1 VRHGDSGGDA
11 EVFCPGFMKITLLGH
26 ASVLVEMKAARALM
40 DPVFQDPFEDTA
52 VVSCPR
58 RTIDLDAI
66 PPIDLLVISHAHL
79 DHFDIPSL
87 AHIARKSRNCE
98 VVCPKDHTIV
108 YTLERLGFTKIH
120 PEEPAKHFKL
130 KGYELLTTHSN
141 VTNVTEIGMVFK
153 DRSGTFWNQVDTVI
167 SPATAAGTVKQA
179 GPIDLLFAMYASQ
192 NFDFFASRGT
202 SFPHQMHAMNLNNV
216 MAIRPK
222 LTVPGSAGFR
232 FAGAGMEWCNAFLF
246 PMSRERFVADLARV
260 APDLA
265 TRVANPGDMF
275 EIEGGKV
282 TYHAAASRIAR
293 TIEDDTQRLR
303 FDPTA
308 TIPPLAD
315 PNPLRLAMP
324 ELRAGVDDCLTGFV
338 DFVRAAYTAGDP
350 LVDEYRKLRASY
362 AVGVVYEGGI
372 EHWIHLRFGADAVE
386 VNHSEGACPPADAGH
401 RIVASALTAWAA
413 REKSYFYLRAF
424 SRQWSMLY
432 TLSGDGAKAT
442 LEPTHPQDLLVYF
455 LLRKAKGA
463 ELAIKLWL
471 DRQLAA
477 YAQPA

>member
-1 VRHGDSGGDA
+1 
-11 EVFCPGFMKITLLGH
+11 
-26 ASVLVEMKAARALM
+26 
-40 DPVFQDPFEDTA
+40 
-52 VVSCPR
+52 
-58 RTIDLDAI
+58 
-66 PPIDLLVISHAHL
+66 
-79 DHFDIPSL
+79 
-87 AHIARKSRNCE
+87 
-98 VVCPKDHTIV
+98 
-108 YTLERLGFTKIH
+108 
-120 PEEPAKHFKL
+120 
-130 KGYELLTTHSN
+130 
-141 VTNVTEIGMVFK
+141 VFK

-232 FAGAGMEWCNAFLF
+232 FAGTGMEWCNAFLF
-246 PMSRERFVADLARV
+246 PMSRERFIADLARV
-260 APDLA
+260 APELA
-265 TRVANPGDMF
+265 TRVANPGDVF
-275 EIEGGKV
+275 EIEGGEI
-282 TYHAAASRIAR
+282 AIRPGASKIAKM
-293 TIEDDTQRLR
+293 IKDDTDLLR

-308 TIPPLAD
+308 TIPPLED

-324 ELRAGVDDCLTGFV
+324 ELRAGVDDCMTSFAG
-338 DFVRAAYTAGDP
+338 FVRAAYTARDP
-350 LVDEYRKLRASY
+350 LVDEYRKLRATY
-362 AVGVVYEGGI
+362 AVGVVYEGGA
-372 EHWIHLRFGADAVE
+372 EHWVHLRFGADTVE
-386 VNHSEGACPPADAGH
+386 VSHSEGTCAPADAGH

-432 TLSGDGAKAT
+432 SLSGDSTKAT

-463 ELAIKLWL
+463 ELAVKLWL

-477 YAQPA
+477 YARPA